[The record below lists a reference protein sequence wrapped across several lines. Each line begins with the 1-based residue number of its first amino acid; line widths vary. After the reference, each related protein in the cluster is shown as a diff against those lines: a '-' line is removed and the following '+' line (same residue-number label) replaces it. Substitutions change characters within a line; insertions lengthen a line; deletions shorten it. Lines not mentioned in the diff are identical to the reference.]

1 MLLRAFQR
9 NWRPVYPAASRIS
22 RRFFGIPCVKAH
34 QTVAK
39 PAQTKVKERDAYTP
53 NQLPS
58 RERAWSLFLAFIL
71 TAYGVAGLLTHT
83 LKYSHRGRVIIF
95 LEGGSAWLMS
105 FALLVGALVFVSSI
119 VDHYDTRNNERYYRA
134 FRWTATR
141 IGWGLVASSLIVH
154 LWVGLMR

>member
-1 MLLRAFQR
+1 LRDT
-9 NWRPVYPAASRIS
+9 S
-22 RRFFGIPCVKAH
+22 FFFSLVKAY

-39 PAQTKVKERDAYTP
+39 PAQTKGKERDAYTP

-58 RERAWSLFLAFIL
+58 RESAWNLFLAFIL

-83 LKYSHRGRVIIF
+83 LKYSRRGRVIIF

-105 FALLVGALVFVSSI
+105 FALLVGAFVFASWV

-141 IGWGLVASSLIVH
+141 IGWGLVASSLVVH
-154 LWVGLMR
+154 LWVGLTR

>member
-1 MLLRAFQR
+1 MALEVVRELARHK
-9 NWRPVYPAASRIS
+9 
-22 RRFFGIPCVKAH
+22 FFYSLIKAH

-39 PAQTKVKERDAYTP
+39 PAQTKGKERGAYTP

-58 RERAWSLFLAFIL
+58 GERAWNLFLAFIL

-105 FALLVGALVFVSSI
+105 FALLAGAFVFVSWI

-141 IGWGLVASSLIVH
+141 IGWGLVASSLVVH
-154 LWVGLMR
+154 LWVGLTR